1 MAQTKAKDDEASQ
14 QAAPQVEA
22 LNVELAAQVREEL
35 GDERLVAMLRD
46 MLLLRRFEEYA
57 GRAYQRRKIK
67 GFCHLYIGQE
77 AVGVGAMAA
86 LTDVDKIVSHYRE
99 HGHALARGMDPNAV
113 MAELFGK
120 ATGCTGG
127 KGGSMHLFDAEKGFL
142 GGWGIVGGQIAL
154 AGGVAFSQKYRDED
168 AACLCFL
175 GDGAVHQGIVHETLN
190 MASLWDLPLI
200 TIVENNRYAMGTSI
214 ERVAAVTEL
223 AKKSEPYNI
232 VGETVDGQDIFAVY
246 DAIKRA
252 RKRAVEEGRPTW
264 LDVLTY
270 RYRGHS
276 MTDPAPYRTKEEVE
290 EEQDLRDPIARMSNW
305 MVSEGILSEDKV
317 GELDDEVTQISKD
330 AMAFA
335 DESDFPDPSVLTE
348 DVYVEWPWDIE

>member
-1 MAQTKAKDDEASQ
+1 MAKTKAKDEEIGQASG
-14 QAAPQVEA
+14 PQPEA
-22 LNVELAAQVREEL
+22 LNLELAASVREEL
-35 GDERLVAMLRD
+35 GDERLVAMLRE
-46 MLLLRRFEEYA
+46 MLLMRRFEEYA

-77 AVGVGAMAA
+77 AVGVGCMSA
-86 LTDVDKIVSHYRE
+86 LSDADKIVSHYRE
-99 HGHALARGMDPNAV
+99 HGHALARGLDPNAV
-113 MAELFGK
+113 MAELYGK
-120 ATGCTGG
+120 ATGTTGG
-127 KGGSMHLFDAEKGFL
+127 KGGSMHLFDASKGFL
-142 GGWGIVGGQIAL
+142 GGWGIVGGQISL
-154 AGGVAFSQKYRDED
+154 AGGVAFALKYRGEK
-168 AACLCFL
+168 AACITFL

-200 TIVENNRYAMGTSI
+200 TVVENNRYAMGTSI

-223 AKKSEPYNI
+223 AQKSAPYNI

-246 DAIKRA
+246 DAIRRA
-252 RKRAVEEGRPTW
+252 RKRAIEEGRPTW

-290 EEQDLRDPIARMSNW
+290 EEQDLRDPITRMSGW
-305 MVSEGILSEDKV
+305 MVSEGILTEEQISAI
-317 GELDDEVTQISKD
+317 DDEVTQQSKD
-330 AMAFA
+330 AMTFA
-335 DESDFPDPSVLTE
+335 EESDFPDPAVLTE